1 MRSMREPVSAKGVAW
16 PGPAGWARLSRREL
30 IRLLGVGGGALAAA
44 GPWAGPAIRQAWAQG
59 VGNPMAPF
67 QKYFVQDV
75 SANFYALDATV
86 LGADWWTFTTDVLP
100 ATRLFLRSRYKTP
113 TVDKATWSLR
123 VTGDAIARPLT
134 LTYDDLNR
142 MRSLTAVRYH
152 ECNGNGGIR
161 GFGLVGQ
168 VEWHYVPIGEI
179 LDRVRP
185 TTAAVQALFWSGVDG
200 PDTGRPI
207 DIAELRARHE
217 VIGLAYGMNGKDL
230 PSDHGG
236 PVRALVPGWGGAAS
250 VKWLSEIRIAG
261 HRFWTRMNAKEEA
274 LVGPPYPAPKP
285 GPNDE
290 FTMGVAASDVR
301 GPMAA
306 RQKVKSHL
314 NLPIALDKLPDVP
327 PGYPLGRSAR
337 ATLRAGQ
344 QTMTGAAYSP
354 EGIQRVEYSADGGA
368 TWAPATLVGPTHR
381 EVAWVRFRFSW
392 NAVPGDY
399 TLMTRATDRQG
410 NVQPARITPNQFD
423 LLDNSIARFEVRVA

>member
-1 MRSMREPVSAKGVAW
+1 MNSMPESQPAKGMGWTRSTGW
-16 PGPAGWARLSRREL
+16 PRLSRREL
-30 IRLLGVGGGALAAA
+30 IRLLAAGGGALAAA
-44 GPWAGPAIRQAWAQG
+44 GSWAGPAMRQAWAQG
-59 VGNPMAPF
+59 TGNPMTPF

-86 LGADWWTFTTDVLP
+86 LGANWWTFRTDVLP

-113 TVDKATWSLR
+113 MVDKATWALR

-134 LTYDDLNR
+134 LTYNDLTR
-142 MRSLTAVRYH
+142 MRSITAVRYH

-179 LDRVRP
+179 LKRVRP
-185 TTAAVQALFWSGVDG
+185 TAAAVQALFWSGVDG

-207 DIAELRARHE
+207 DVAELRARPE
-217 VIGLAYGMNGKDL
+217 VIGLAYGMNRQDL
-230 PSDHGG
+230 PPDHGG

-250 VKWLSEIRIAG
+250 VKWLTEIRIAS

-274 LVGPPYPAPKP
+274 LVGPTYPAPKP

-290 FTMGVAASDVR
+290 FTIGVVASDIR

-327 PGYPLGRSAR
+327 PGYPLARGAR
-337 ATLRAGQ
+337 ATVRAGR
-344 QTMTGAAYSP
+344 QTLEGVAYSP
-354 EGIQRVEYSADGGA
+354 EGIQKVEYSADGGA
-368 TWAPATLVGPTHR
+368 TWASTTLIAPTSR

-392 NAVPGDY
+392 NAAPGDY
-399 TLMTRATDRQG
+399 TLMTRATDRLG
-410 NVQPARITPNQFD
+410 NVQPAGITPNQFD
-423 LLDNSIARFEVRVA
+423 LLDNSVARFEVRVA